1 MYDVIHNNLHRQSRG
16 LDLLYSLLDEEFELL
31 VGRKTDDIMALEF
44 SIHELV
50 RQLAVE
56 KAEVRRLLGG
66 GRVAD
71 YASMLDDESRVEIQ
85 SLWSEIDDYEQRCSR
100 QASQNAE
107 LSLALLDQ
115 SKAVLTYLHTRVQP
129 QTPSTYARTGVY
141 MQHRPVAALI
151 SGRL

>member
-1 MYDVIHNNLHRQSRG
+1 MFDLIRNNLHRQSRG
-16 LDLLYSLLDEEFELL
+16 LALLYGLLDEEFQLL
-31 VGRKTDDIMALEF
+31 VERKTEAVMTLEF

-56 KAEVRRLLGG
+56 KSEVRRFLGG

-71 YASMLDDESRVEIQ
+71 YAAMLEEELQAQLLGYWR
-85 SLWSEIDDYEQRCSR
+85 EIDEYEQRCAR

-115 SKAVLTYLHTRVQP
+115 SKAMLTYLHTRVQP
-129 QTPSTYARTGVY
+129 QTPSTYARTGAY
-141 MQHRPVAALI
+141 MQRRPAAALI